1 MDASRVIPPAP
12 SAVPGRSG
20 TPASGRRG
28 VRTRL
33 AGALAAGFLL
43 ASTPLVLPGAV
54 RSAEAAPPPMVD
66 TTVLS
71 WNLLFARQTHVDGI
85 PDSEMKWSSR
95 APVQA
100 DWIKRENPDVAGFNE
115 NELMPNTSV
124 RQATVLQ
131 ALLPAYTFVHMGT
144 DNVQMFRTS
153 RYTLLG
159 QGETAFTSTRSVV
172 WMKLLDRLTGQR
184 VIHFNTHL
192 AYKQTASREATR
204 TRQVAKLLEV
214 IERANPGRKLPFW
227 VTGDFNT
234 LSPRPD
240 GTVNSTVKA
249 LHDGGLS
256 DSTMV
261 GTDTSAVKKV
271 ASYGGFGATINGRF
285 AIGALRLTTWRM
297 DYIWVNKGMAVKSW
311 RIGVGP
317 DHTTKTVNG
326 RNNVPVYGAS
336 VIPSDHN
343 QVLAVIP
350 LVVLDDGPGPSPTV
364 SPTIKPTSTAT
375 AKPSAPPT
383 ATPSSTAKP
392 TASSTPTATRTPAP
406 EPTATR
412 RPGST
417 ATSTNTPT
425 VRPTATATRR
435 STSTLTASPT
445 ASSRSTATTT
455 PTASPSPSASS
466 TDEPRKTIAFGIAGP
481 PTSGGLAG
489 GGAPGDTGLIAG
501 GLALVLGAAGGAVF
515 LVRNGAFRGAA

>member
-1 MDASRVIPPAP
+1 M
-12 SAVPGRSG
+12 
-20 TPASGRRG
+20 
-28 VRTRL
+28 
-33 AGALAAGFLL
+33 LAAGFLL
-43 ASTPLVLPGAV
+43 ASTPMALLGAV

-115 NELMPNTSV
+115 NQLMPNTSV

-131 ALLPAYTFVHMGT
+131 ALLPAYTFVHMDT

-153 RYTLLG
+153 RYTLLD
-159 QGETAFTSTRSVV
+159 QGESAFTSTRSVV

-204 TRQVAKLLEV
+204 TRQVAKLLAV
-214 IERANPGRKLPFW
+214 IERVNPGRKLPFW

-249 LHDGGLS
+249 LYDGGLS
-256 DSTMV
+256 DATMV

-317 DHTTKTVNG
+317 DHTAKTVNG
-326 RNNVPVYGAS
+326 KNNVPVYGAR

-350 LVVLDDGPGPSPTV
+350 LVVLDDGPDPSPTV
-364 SPTIKPTSTAT
+364 SPTTRPTSTAT
-375 AKPSAPPT
+375 AKPPVPPT
-383 ATPSSTAKP
+383 ATPSGTAKP
-392 TASSTPTATRTPAP
+392 AASSTPTGTRTPTVGPTA

-417 ATSTNTPT
+417 ATSTSTPT
-425 VRPTATATRR
+425 VRPTATATSR
-435 STSTLTASPT
+435 STSTPT
-445 ASSRSTATTT
+445 ASRTASFRSTATTT

-466 TDEPRKTIAFGIAGP
+466 TDEPRKTIAFGIPGA
-481 PTSGGLAG
+481 PTGGELAG
-489 GGAPGDTGLIAG
+489 GDAPGDTGLIAG

-515 LVRNGAFRGAA
+515 LARNVALRGAA